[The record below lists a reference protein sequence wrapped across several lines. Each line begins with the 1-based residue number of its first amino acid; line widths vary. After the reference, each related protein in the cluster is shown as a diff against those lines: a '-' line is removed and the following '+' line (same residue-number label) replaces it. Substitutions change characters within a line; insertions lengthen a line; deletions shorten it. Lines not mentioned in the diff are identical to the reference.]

1 MHLLGPCLLLLL
13 EHLAFSDS
21 NLWNFKH
28 PATFYAWEGACVW
41 IPCTYKI
48 PKTDAQVDRLVVF
61 HNPEYN
67 ETTKCYVG
75 TVLYNNTMNRK
86 SPSQQGR
93 VRFLGDSN
101 KNCTLSIESL
111 LVNDSGRLGL
121 RMMTKDDKWMET
133 VNLSISKSPFPPR
146 IQLPPEL
153 QESQTVTVTCLLN
166 FTCFGYDIELRW
178 ALKGLPFTPAS
189 STISSSPTTQTV
201 STKSQIDFKPE
212 WTHHGKNL
220 TCQVWHSAEVL
231 SEETVQLNVKHP
243 PKGVTTVIES
253 PTPIR
258 EGDSVTLRC
267 RYNSSN
273 PTVTRY
279 EWSPQHLWNEPSHEV
294 MRIQNVAWDTPPISC
309 SACNQWCSPA
319 SPINLDVQ
327 YAPKEVKVLQISSL
341 SEIHAGNQVRLQC
354 HFSKSHPEEV
364 HFFWKKNGSLLEAK
378 GRELNFDSV
387 SPEDAG
393 NYSCLVKNSIGQ
405 SASEAWRLQVLYAPR
420 RLWVSITPGDRV
432 MEGRKAALTC
442 ESDANPPISQYTWF
456 DWNNQD
462 LQHSGQTLSLD
473 PVKVEHSG
481 SYWCKGVNQLGE
493 GESPP
498 STLTI
503 YYSPE
508 TIGRRTTMGIG
519 ICLAILILV
528 IWGVKLQQNWK
539 RTRSQQGP
547 QENSNGRSFFV
558 RNKKVRRTL
567 LSEGPHS
574 LGCYNPMM
582 EDGTNY
588 ATLRFPETDTP
599 RTGGTGPSETQG
611 SLPDN
616 EDTVTYSVVQKCHVL
631 SQGDYEN
638 VAPNLPEDDGI
649 HYSELVHFG
658 TGERPRAPEDV
669 DYVTLKH

>member
-1 MHLLGPCLLLLL
+1 MHLLGPYLFLLL
-13 EHLAFSDS
+13 EYLAFSNS
-21 NLWNFKH
+21 NPWNFKH
-28 PATFYAWEGACVW
+28 PTTLYAWEGACVW
-41 IPCTYKI
+41 IPCTYRI
-48 PKTDAQVDRLVVF
+48 PKADAQVDRLVVF
-61 HNPEYN
+61 HNPEYDK
-67 ETTKCYVG
+67 TTKRYVG
-75 TVLYNNTMNRK
+75 TVLYNSTVDWK

-93 VRFLGDSN
+93 VQFLGDPKN
-101 KNCTLSIESL
+101 NCTLSIESL
-111 LVNDSGRLGL
+111 LVSDSGWLGL
-121 RMMTKDDKWMET
+121 RMMTKDDKWMDH

-146 IQLPPEL
+146 IQLPSEL

-178 ALKGLPFTPAS
+178 ALEGLPFTPAS
-189 STISSSPTTQTV
+189 STISSSTIEAV

-220 TCQVWHSAEVL
+220 TCQVWHSAKVL
-231 SEETVQLNVKHP
+231 SEETVQLNVKHA
-243 PKGVTTVIES
+243 PKRVTTVIES

-273 PTVTRY
+273 PTVTRFV
-279 EWSPQHLWNEPSHEV
+279 WSPQGLWNEPSQEV
-294 MRIQNVAWDTPPISC
+294 LKIQNVAWDTPPISC

-319 SPINLDVQ
+319 SPVDLDVQ

-341 SEIHAGNQVRLQC
+341 SEIHAGDQVRLQC

-462 LQHSGQTLSLD
+462 LQYSGQTLSLD

-611 SLPDN
+611 PLPNN
-616 EDTVTYSVVQKCHVL
+616 EDTVTYSVVQKCHV
-631 SQGDYEN
+631 GDYEN
-638 VAPNLPEDDGI
+638 VAPSLPEDDGI

>member
-1 MHLLGPCLLLLL
+1 MHLLGPYIFLLL
-13 EHLAFSDS
+13 EYLAFSDS
-21 NLWNFKH
+21 NPWIFEH
-28 PATFYAWEGACVW
+28 PTTFYAWEGACVW
-41 IPCTYKI
+41 IPCTYRI
-48 PKTDAQVDRLVVF
+48 PKADAQVDRLVVF

-67 ETTKCYVG
+67 ETIKRYVG
-75 TVLYNNTMNRK
+75 TVLYNNTVNRK

-93 VRFLGDSN
+93 VRFLGDSK

-111 LVNDSGRLGL
+111 YVNDSGRLGL
-121 RMMTKDDKWMET
+121 RMMTKDDKWMDH

-146 IQLPPEL
+146 IQIPPEL
-153 QESQTVTVTCLLN
+153 QEFQTVTVTCLLN

-178 ALKGLPFTPAS
+178 VLEGLPFTLAS
-189 STISSSPTTQTV
+189 STISSSPTTQNV
-201 STKSQIDFKPE
+201 STKSQIDLKPE

-220 TCQVWHSAEVL
+220 TCQVWHSAQVL
-231 SEETVQLNVKHP
+231 SQETVQLNVKHV

-279 EWSPQHLWNEPSHEV
+279 EWSPQRLWNEPSHEV
-294 MRIQNVAWDTPPISC
+294 MKIQNVAWDTPPISC

-319 SPINLDVQ
+319 SPIDLDVQ

-341 SEIHAGNQVRLQC
+341 SEIRAGNQVRLQC

-393 NYSCLVKNSIGQ
+393 NYSCLVQNSIGQ

-462 LQHSGQTLSLD
+462 LQYSGQTLSLD

-481 SYWCKGVNQLGE
+481 SYWCKGVNKLGE

-508 TIGRRTTMGIG
+508 TIARRTTMGIG

-582 EDGTNY
+582 EDSINY

-599 RTGGTGPSETQG
+599 GTGGTGPSETQG
-611 SLPDN
+611 PLPNN
-616 EDTVTYSVVQKCHVL
+616 EDTYSVVQRCHV
-631 SQGDYEN
+631 GDYEN